1 MAYEEKKQYKN
12 DGVLM
17 GNVKSPTVRFN
28 CGITVDQ
35 AKDLLN
41 YQTESG
47 WINFNVEFTRNGK
60 AILKVIDPRL
70 VAQNAAPAAA
80 ATSGDDLPFV

>member
-1 MAYEEKKQYKN
+1 MAYQENKQYKN

-28 CGITVDQ
+28 CGITADQ

-41 YQTESG
+41 YVTESG
-47 WINFNVEFTRNGK
+47 WINFDIEFTRNGK
-60 AILKVIDPRL
+60 AIMKVIDPRL
-70 VAQNAAPAAA
+70 RQQNAAPAPAA
-80 ATSGDDLPFV
+80 ASGDGLPF

>member
-1 MAYEEKKQYKN
+1 MAYQEKKQYNN

-28 CGITVDQ
+28 CGITTDQ

-41 YQTESG
+41 YVTETG
-47 WINFNVEFTRNGK
+47 WINFDIEFTRNGK
-60 AILKVIDPRL
+60 AIMKVIDPRL
-70 VAQNAAPAAA
+70 RQQSAAAAPAKAG
-80 ATSGDDLPFV
+80 SDLPF